1 MEKDLVRQSLSQHG
15 PSLLSLLKSEQHEH
29 AGFKQLLGDLSKW
42 PQYRKERNAENPELQ
57 QFIARKADLLFA
69 TSWKS
74 NSQEKSE
81 MQEVAQGSYAVMP
94 PLEQFMEVPSAQKRE
109 LFFRDAERGDIVIG
123 RITCIREF
131 GFFLE
136 LLCMGSG
143 ILRDIKDLKINA
155 LCPVRDVPSQSSHGD
170 PLSYYQTGDLIQAA
184 VKDIDRFHE
193 KLTLSL
199 HKSALPTHQ
208 SFIKLGV
215 ISTDDMPEYYRQSL
229 VLSDNLNTFEKI
241 LRQSLAFSNPSSVD
255 ILLSKLGIDESNPP
269 SLIRGLQREN
279 FRDQDYAPFLRKKQS
294 SSWALKCVKHGVDYF
309 KVGRHVDAMNEY
321 NKALEIDD
329 KNVEALVAR
338 GALYATKG
346 SLNKAINDFEIALEN
361 CPNHRNARKYLCQT
375 LVERGGQLEEEDK
388 LLNAESYYSKVLT
401 LDETFTEAEEALS
414 KLRQRMQKS
423 LEKREE
429 QDEKEEKVKEK
440 KIETS
445 AEKLR
450 KLLKEEK
457 RKKKHKQGSSSSSSS
472 GSSSDTS
479 SSDSHKKQKKKKR
492 RRKLSES
499 SSRSK
504 KSLSNDPS
512 HHKEECYSPPANT
525 SASFLNHK
533 SEVPKMLKEHDR
545 LGHRRASAARDRSL
559 SSSSFEIM
567 ERIRGRSEDS
577 IDSLSSTKT
586 QASSSRTCSEASAG
600 KYKSSRRDSTDL
612 YKTEERHRNSSLDH
626 LEEGRKSS
634 RKSDLNLSKHVSADS
649 KERRSSGN
657 TSGLY
662 KTHSQGNTS
671 RACTD
676 EQRIV
681 ESDKAQNGSAAATKC
696 MSGDLL
702 NILTQIADFEKEK
715 GTKLK
720 NK

>member
-215 ISTDDMPEYYRQSL
+215 ISTDDMPEYY
-229 VLSDNLNTFEKI
+229 
-241 LRQSLAFSNPSSVD
+241 
-255 ILLSKLGIDESNPP
+255 
-269 SLIRGLQREN
+269 REN

>member
-338 GALYATKG
+338 GAL
-346 SLNKAINDFEIALEN
+346 
-361 CPNHRNARKYLCQT
+361 
-375 LVERGGQLEEEDK
+375 LEEEDK